1 MGASAV
7 SLRHLVLGLIAV
19 NPMSGYDIRQL
30 LEKLSWLIGSPSCG
44 SLYPALR
51 GLLKDGLATVE
62 VNLRQAKPPK
72 KVYHITEDGRMVLQ
86 EWIEQPTE
94 PGSLKAFAMRLI
106 LADNLSRAGL
116 IAHLKQRRSEVAGN
130 EALLAAVAERREER
144 EDSGQRLAL
153 DYALAVARAE
163 RDWLD
168 GVLGQLLQKVKAG
181 ARAVQSPP
189 AKEEQ
194 A

>member
-1 MGASAV
+1 V
-7 SLRHLVLGLIAV
+7 SLRHLVLGLIAE
-19 NPMSGYDIRQL
+19 NPMSGYDIRQFL
-30 LEKLSWLIGSPSCG
+30 GKLSWLIGSPSCG

-51 GLLKDGLATVE
+51 RLLQDGLATVE
-62 VNLRQAKPPK
+62 VKLRQAKPPK
-72 KVYHITEDGRMVLQ
+72 KVYHITEDGRIALQ

-106 LADNLSRAGL
+106 LADNLSRSGL
-116 IAHLKQRRSEVAGN
+116 IAHLKQRRTDVAGN
-130 EALLAAVAERREER
+130 EARLAGVAQMRRETAA
-144 EDSGQRLAL
+144 SGQRLAL

-168 GVLGQLLQKVKAG
+168 GVLKQLSQKVRAG
-181 ARAVQSPP
+181 AGTVQSQPL
-189 AKEEQ
+189 KEEQ